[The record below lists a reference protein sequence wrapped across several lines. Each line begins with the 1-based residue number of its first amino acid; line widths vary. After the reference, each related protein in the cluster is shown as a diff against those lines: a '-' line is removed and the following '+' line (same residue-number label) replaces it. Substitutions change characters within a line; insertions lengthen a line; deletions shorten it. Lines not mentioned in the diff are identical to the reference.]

1 MATSYAVCFGQSLT
15 HKACREARKEAATP
29 RYLCLRGL
37 WPPARSARGRKH
49 EALPPGFGSVAP
61 HYNNSCRERKKGF
74 FLFPFFSHLFRL
86 PLHSAFE
93 ELDWECWVR
102 VINTI
107 YPKCSQPKKPPQKTP
122 SQNMFGGTNKTK
134 QKKSFDTKKYIFCS
148 YPVCDWS
155 RYQIFLFGMILS
167 PRCCLVKSEGVRKLI
182 AGL

>member
-122 SQNMFGGTNKTK
+122 SQNMFGGTNKKKKKKVLT
-134 QKKSFDTKKYIFCS
+134 QKNTYFVPTLSVIGLDIKYS
-148 YPVCDWS
+148 
-155 RYQIFLFGMILS
+155 
-167 PRCCLVKSEGVRKLI
+167 CLVWFCLLGAASWSLKVSGSW
-182 AGL
+182 

>member
-93 ELDWECWVR
+93 ELDWECEWLILFTPNV
-102 VINTI
+102 V
-107 YPKCSQPKKPPQKTP
+107 SQKKPPQKTP
-122 SQNMFGGTNKTK
+122 AKTCLVAR
-134 QKKSFDTKKYIFCS
+134 TKKKKKKVLTQKNTYFV
-148 YPVCDWS
+148 PT
-155 RYQIFLFGMILS
+155 LS
-167 PRCCLVKSEGVRKLI
+167 VIGLDIKYSCLVWFCLLGAASWSLKVSGSW
-182 AGL
+182 